1 MSLIGQVFNKVL
13 NKNIPVYIATSGN
26 GFIRWTSVIDQ
37 AVKDVALAT
46 VKAPF
51 ESGKLFNDDDM
62 RQMEQLT
69 ITNMSHSSLGD
80 PNAHYSVQGETSAGS
95 KVKGNHAQE
104 DESKQT
110 RAN

>member
-1 MSLIGQVFNKVL
+1 MSLIGQVFNKIL
-13 NKNIPVYIATSGN
+13 NKSIPVYIANSGN
-26 GFIRWTSVIDQ
+26 GYIRYPALIDQ
-37 AVKDVALAT
+37 AVKEAALAK

-51 ESGKLFNDDDM
+51 ESGKLFKDDDM

-80 PNAHYSVQGETSAGS
+80 SNAHYSVQGETSAGS